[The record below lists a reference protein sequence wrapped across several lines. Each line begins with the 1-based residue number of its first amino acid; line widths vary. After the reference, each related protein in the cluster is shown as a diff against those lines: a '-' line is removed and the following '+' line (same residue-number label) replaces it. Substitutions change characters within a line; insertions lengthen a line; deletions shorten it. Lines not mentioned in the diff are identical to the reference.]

1 MKRKMVVRD
10 ATGTYT
16 FSAIFVKQ
24 FGEKGFTVEDERG
37 VIHYVTMDRLVREEK
52 VETSE
57 D

>member
-1 MKRKMVVRD
+1 MVVRD